1 MACST
6 KDCDGVPGVGETA
19 CARCKE
25 VKRIR
30 DEARGVRDTVKGWR
44 KNYGGNY
51 NAGNN
56 FVDGVNYKTKGGL
69 NNPIVGTR
77 EAIEYLVRSGE
88 LDGSDKGVF
97 KFRYLH
103 NGNHSILVHVEAKK

>member
-25 VKRIR
+25 VKRIK
-30 DEARGVRDTVKGWR
+30 DHARGIRDKIKGWR

-51 NAGNN
+51 NAGDNI
-56 FVDGVNYKTKGGL
+56 VKGVNYRTDGGVG
-69 NNPIVGTR
+69 NPIVGTR
-77 EAIEYLVRSGE
+77 EAIEYLVRNKE

-97 KFRYLH
+97 KFRYAH
-103 NGNHSILVHVEAKK
+103 DGHHSILVHVEVKK